1 MISRCFLVSF
11 FLHQQHIKNEKHSS
25 MHDYFAYIHGIQFI
39 ILGFSDALPSL
50 RMVSKIHLD
59 LIESS
64 VKAHGYLEVV
74 RIII

>member
-1 MISRCFLVSF
+1 
-11 FLHQQHIKNEKHSS
+11 
-25 MHDYFAYIHGIQFI
+25 MHDYIAYIHAIQFI
-39 ILGFSDALPSL
+39 ILSFSDTLPSL
-50 RMVSKIHLD
+50 RMVSKIHLV